1 MSSDKKYPA
10 IQPHGGL
17 EKVVDNIYIV
27 QGSYKMMPGTRISLT
42 MTIVVRG
49 SDVTI
54 INSMRVNSEVEEEIK
69 KLGTI
74 KNVVR
79 ICANHGSSDEYYID
93 TFNAT
98 YYDLPGGADIAGAT
112 KTPKGAKELPDEFPI
127 SDAKVIMIENLK
139 YPEAA
144 VLLPDGDGT
153 LITADFIQNGRPA
166 PHKSFMGS
174 ALTSMLGFNTGCCST
189 PPLFF
194 KAYGDG
200 KDIYQPNAPG
210 IMELDFENIVT
221 GEFEE
226 IHTFTLNSFMISISH
241 LYAQCCVSFRTFRPW
256 PCAGWIRQGRPKGW
270 VGQNQ
275 EDFALAAKRMS
286 EVNVC
291 AYCENGSGECLILY
305 FPIMLMKL

>member
-1 MSSDKKYPA
+1 MVSFSKFPAMSSDKKYPA

-17 EKVVDNIYIV
+17 EKVVDNIYV
-27 QGSYKMMPGTRISLT
+27 VFGSYKMMPGTRISLT

-112 KTPKGAKELPDEFPI
+112 KTPKASKELPDEFPI
-127 SDAKVIMIENLK
+127 SDAKVIMIKDLK
-139 YPEAA
+139 YPEAV
-144 VLLPDGDGT
+144 VLLPDGNGT

-166 PHKSFMGS
+166 PHKSFVGS

-200 KDIYQPNAPG
+200 KDIYQPNVPG
-210 IMELDFENIVT
+210 ILELDFENIIT
-221 GEFEE
+221 GEFEGMNA
-226 IHTFTLNSFMISISH
+226 HFMLNSFVLIILITTSIY
-241 LYAQCCVSFRTFRPW
+241 LCVSFRRSWT
-256 PCAGWIRQGRPKGW
+256 CAGWIRQGRSKDW
-270 VGQNQ
+270 VG
-275 EDFALAAKRMS
+275 
-286 EVNVC
+286 
-291 AYCENGSGECLILY
+291 
-305 FPIMLMKL
+305 